1 MKKGLYKKNI
11 LIKKKK
17 ILSYKTI
24 IKKKLFN
31 KFDRERSISDN
42 SKIDFYLKKI
52 HIKY

>member
-11 LIKKKK
+11 LIKKEK

-31 KFDRERSISDN
+31 KFQKGKSNI
-42 SKIDFYLKKI
+42 
-52 HIKY
+52 